1 MILIDLPL
9 PPGQRPGDIV
19 FHICLLV
26 KVASAISK
34 FWFPEELLAVVSEVG
49 SDFPSL
55 KELGSDFPSLKESHW
70 DWKMPQRTKNQGRAG
85 SGRDPKVGRDSIAR
99 LSCTK
104 LISWV

>member
-26 KVASAISK
+26 EVASAISN

-55 KELGSDFPSLKESHW
+55 KESHW
-70 DWKMPQRTKNQGRAG
+70 DWKMQRTKNQGRAG